1 MQRNYWT
8 VLNLLTSEHR
18 EAFRKPVRRPRNTQ
32 TIYSSIESDFLL
44 IQVSNKSPGAE
55 SYIQLFPAHQEI
67 KGFLETTDKIMNL
80 DVSGHLLQDD
90 TWYYPLSFEYCTCE
104 RGCTGR
110 WRGSSHIFQNK
121 MILWLSLVLNWIIKM
136 DNSCSANFLQKPK
149 ETMNRLHDENCRRSQ
164 KAESVRCFTALRLRL
179 GSISS
184 VFAGFKEKNGWYTER
199 ERLTLP
205 LHYGC
210 TLMACKIPEYLFYTI
225 KSSPETPFLPILNL
239 YGRSLSWWKPTVT
252 N

>member
-90 TWYYPLSFEYCTCE
+90 TSYYPLSFEYCTCE

-110 WRGSSHIFQNK
+110 RRGSSHIFQNK

-164 KAESVRCFTALRLRL
+164 KAEC
-179 GSISS
+179 S
-184 VFAGFKEKNGWYTER
+184 VFYSPQASSGFHLLCVRWLQGEEWMIHRER
-199 ERLTLP
+199 EAYTSITLWM
-205 LHYGC
+205 HSDG
-210 TLMACKIPEYLFYTI
+210 MQDSWILFLYHKI
-225 KSSPETPFLPILNL
+225 KSWNAFPS
-239 YGRSLSWWKPTVT
+239 YS
-252 N
+252 